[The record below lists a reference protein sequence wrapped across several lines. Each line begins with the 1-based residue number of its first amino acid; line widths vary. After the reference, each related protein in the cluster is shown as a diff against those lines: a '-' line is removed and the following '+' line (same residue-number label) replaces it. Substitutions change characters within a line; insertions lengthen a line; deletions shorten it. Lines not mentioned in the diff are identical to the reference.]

1 MRFGREQD
9 PVTARS
15 RRAINAGS
23 VVVFVLLAGGALAGR
38 QWPVVDD
45 VMGTVLLIGAAVL
58 VAYAVVYVV
67 YDMIRDWREATRRV
81 EPRTVAQVWKAIAR
95 GKGDQ

>member
-1 MRFGREQD
+1 VRFGREQD

-23 VVVFVLLAGGALAGR
+23 VVAGR